1 MKRLL
6 ACIAAAVITV
16 SAAAQLSKIPQRLEI
31 VEIDVNE
38 GAVQLEVFKMPVEE
52 GNHYYLSVGTVGI
65 GDEVFQLNIDPV
77 SELFVYLGSTLD
89 EAVASLEEMK
99 AMYKGEVGAII
110 WKEGSLAVAYPRE
123 EKLEPV
129 RIVMRKPILAKV
141 LEFSVDRGKYLS
153 AAYVIKSDF
162 NSLVSGVKIYK
173 KIHPKEK

>member
-1 MKRLL
+1 MKRIF

-16 SAAAQLSKIPQRLEI
+16 SAAAQLSKIPPRLEI
-31 VEIDVNE
+31 VEIDVND

-52 GNHYYLSVGTVGI
+52 GYHYYLSVGTVGI

-77 SELFVYLGSTLD
+77 SELFVYLGSTLE

-99 AMYKGEVGAII
+99 AMYKGDVGATI
-110 WKEGSLAVAYPRE
+110 WKQGSLAVAYPRE
-123 EKLEPV
+123 EKLEQV

-141 LEFSVDRGKYLS
+141 LEFSVDRGRYLS
-153 AAYVIKSDF
+153 SAYAMKSDF

-173 KIHPKEK
+173 KIHRKEK